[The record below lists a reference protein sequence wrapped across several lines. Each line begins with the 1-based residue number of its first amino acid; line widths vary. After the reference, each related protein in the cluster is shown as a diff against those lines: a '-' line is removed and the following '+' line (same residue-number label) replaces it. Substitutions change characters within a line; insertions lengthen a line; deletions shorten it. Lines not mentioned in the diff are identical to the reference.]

1 METNNEKWSG
11 DHMSAAEVTPGIVLT
26 DRSIRAE
33 APALYDLTATILQ
46 TFGIERPADMVGKPI
61 L

>member
-1 METNNEKWSG
+1 
-11 DHMSAAEVTPGIVLT
+11 MSAAEVTPGIVLT